1 MKGVLLLLLALV
13 GTQSCITRQDAINRA
28 MEWVNAHV
36 PYDASSTHNGY
47 VQGCSGLVGYAWQFP
62 KPGGAASSEL
72 IPGGY
77 CKQISKNELQM
88 GDIMVCPGTHELLF
102 HSWANSDKSSYW
114 GIELGGPHGA
124 FKHEIAWPYQA
135 GQNPKC
141 YVPCK
146 VVKACSAA
154 PEDILQSE

>member
-1 MKGVLLLLLALV
+1 MRGVILLLLALV
-13 GTQSCITRQDAINRA
+13 STQSCITRQDAINRA

-77 CKQISKNELQM
+77 CKQITKN
-88 GDIMVCPGTHELLF
+88 
-102 HSWANSDKSSYW
+102 
-114 GIELGGPHGA
+114 
-124 FKHEIAWPYQA
+124 
-135 GQNPKC
+135 
-141 YVPCK
+141 
-146 VVKACSAA
+146 
-154 PEDILQSE
+154 